1 MVKLRLRRKGRM
13 HLPVYDIVAVDGRAR
28 RDGAYLDKLGFY
40 DPNTNPNTI
49 KLDTEKAL
57 HWLNVGAQPTE
68 TVNLLL
74 SYEGV
79 LLRKHLALK
88 NKSAEE
94 IEAEVEKHKKV
105 VSARYERRK
114 KLRVERAIA
123 KAKAEEAAKNKPAE
137 EAAPASE

>member
-13 HLPVYDIVAVDGRAR
+13 HHAVYDIVAVDGRAR
-28 RDGAYLDKLGFY
+28 RDGAFLDKLGFY

-49 KLDTEKAL
+49 RIDTNKAL
-57 HWLNVGAQPTE
+57 HWLSVGAQPTE
-68 TVNLLL
+68 TVGLLF

-79 LLRKHLALK
+79 LLRKHLK
-88 NKSAEE
+88 IKGKSQEE
-94 IEAEVEKHKKV
+94 IEAEVEKHKNV

-114 KLRVERAIA
+114 KLRKERAIA

-137 EAAPASE
+137 EAAQ